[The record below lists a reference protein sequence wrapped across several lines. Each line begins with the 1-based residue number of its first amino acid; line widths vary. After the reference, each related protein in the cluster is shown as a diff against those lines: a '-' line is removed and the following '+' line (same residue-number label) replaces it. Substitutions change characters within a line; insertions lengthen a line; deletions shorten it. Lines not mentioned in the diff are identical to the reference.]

1 MPSEMIGK
9 GPEQKKPVTSAEALD
24 ILEERKKDGEL
35 GYEQK
40 LAYEHMGKFNK
51 LSIGEAKKMMKEL
64 AEYGVGETVAIKIC
78 DIMPIDVV
86 QLKQILVKAKKSFEE
101 DEIGKIMGVVQAHSA
116 K

>member
-1 MPSEMIGK
+1 MIGK
-9 GPEQKKPVTSAEALD
+9 TQEGKRPVSSAEALE

-51 LSIGEAKKMMKEL
+51 LSASETKKMVKEL
-64 AEYGVGETVAIKIC
+64 AEYGVGEAIAIKIC
-78 DIMPIDVV
+78 DILPLDTI
-86 QLKQILVKAKKSFEE
+86 QLKQILVKSKKSFEE
-101 DEIGKIMGVVQAHSA
+101 DEIGKIMEVVQAHRG